1 MFQKLKESLD
11 VGLFLLGIALI
22 AIAVLMGGLSMA
34 QKVWLLSLASMTE
47 FWLMKR
53 VVYAEIAQSRRY
65 PTTFWRK
72 LAPGTLPFIVGAVAL
87 AYMLNLVYG

>member
-22 AIAVLMGGLSMA
+22 AFALLIGSLSIA
-34 QKVWLLSLASMTE
+34 QKVWLLVLASMTE
-47 FWLMKR
+47 FWLMRR
-53 VVYAEIAQSRRY
+53 VVNAEIDQSHRY
-65 PTTFWRK
+65 PTTLWRK

>member
-22 AIAVLMGGLSMA
+22 AFALLIGSLSMA
-34 QKVWLLSLASMTE
+34 QKVWLLLLASMAE
-47 FWLMKR
+47 FWVMRR
-53 VVYAEIAQSRRY
+53 VVYAEIALSRRY
-65 PTTFWRK
+65 PTTFWRR